1 LFEEVAMSAL
11 GKRQTFAPQNV
22 MSAFPPKADMC
33 GAKTDVRFGPKA
45 DIGPTSDEHSDA
57 WQDNPDL
64 GELARLRI
72 IDVQRTW
79 PTARNHARAR
89 PCREWGNCRR
99 TEETVDL
106 IPTVPHHFH
115 LGIELV
121 LIRHVATVAAIA
133 ALLGPVSLAQAQSDN
148 ELLRGGATKK
158 GIYNI
163 FGFDGTGLGRTTV
176 RYDSKYA
183 PGTIVINTAERR
195 LYLVQGGGSA
205 LRYGIGVGRAGF
217 QWKGAH
223 KITAKKEFP
232 NWTAPPEMIA
242 RQRDVPRHMKGGD
255 PDNPLGTRAMYLGS
269 TLYRIHGSND
279 PDSVGEAESSGCFRM
294 RNEDIADLYNRVPVG
309 TTVVVQ

>member
-1 LFEEVAMSAL
+1 M
-11 GKRQTFAPQNV
+11 PI
-22 MSAFPPKADMC
+22 
-33 GAKTDVRFGPKA
+33 A

-72 IDVQRTW
+72 IEVQRAW

-89 PCREWGNCRR
+89 PCRDWGNCRR
-99 TEETVDL
+99 TGETVDL

-121 LIRHVATVAAIA
+121 LIRHVANLAAIA
-133 ALLGPVSLAQAQSDN
+133 VLLGPVSLAQAQSDN
-148 ELLRGGATKK
+148 EREEMLRGGATKK

-163 FGFDGTGLGRTTV
+163 FGFDGTNLGRTTV

-183 PGTIVINTAERR
+183 PGTIVINTGERR

-217 QWKGAH
+217 QWKGTH